1 MDSGGKHKK
10 GAVGKG
16 KGDEGVSWVGGVD
29 TIMREVG
36 NGSVKREVRQKRV
49 SAQQSWPV
57 NGRNESWGGVGGGG
71 CRQW

>member
-36 NGSVKREVRQKRV
+36 NGSVKREIRQERV
-49 SAQQSWPV
+49 SAQTELDSEWKEWEL
-57 NGRNESWGGVGGGG
+57 G
-71 CRQW
+71 